1 MTISKTPFSV
11 VALGYVLSPDRDH
24 ALLLYHN
31 AKPNDPSYGKFNGL
45 SGPVSPTE
53 SVFEAMNR
61 IVREE
66 TGAIPTHL
74 RYRGNV
80 HWSRFGQSQESVL
93 GNIFLIEGLD
103 RNPPLKNT
111 PNGQLHWIR
120 IDEMLNGDRPIW
132 AGDEHFLPLVFDL
145 DPRPFHG
152 FMPYEHGVPRS
163 WSFDRT
169 L

>member
-1 MTISKTPFSV
+1 MSISKTPFSV

-31 AKPNDPSYGKFNGL
+31 AKPNDLSYGKFNGL
-45 SGPVSPTE
+45 SGVVLPTE
-53 SVFEAMNR
+53 SVSEAMQR

-66 TGAIPTHL
+66 TGAIATHL

-80 HWSRFGQSQESVL
+80 HWARFGQSQESVM
-93 GNIFLIEGLD
+93 GHIFLIEGLD
-103 RNPPLKNT
+103 NNPRLKNT

-152 FMPYEHGVPRS
+152 YMPYEHGVPRS
-163 WSFDRT
+163 WSFERT